1 MATKCETWASELV
14 ALKSQT
20 ASLRSSYNSASANAI
35 AYINGFDNGFG
46 QYNCGET
53 LRASVL
59 QLRNFISGANSNHPA
74 FLSVSANVIQ
84 FNSGNCKGGSTNC
97 SKDGCIAA
105 INSVNSSVQTYFN
118 ALKALQTNLLNIQSK
133 ESQIANDPECK
144 LAQEEKGKQDAIDQG
159 KNRQIT
165 NGIIWFIVVSAVV
178 GVLIWLDKK
187 YFHIV
192 LK

>member
-1 MATKCETWASELV
+1 MATKCDTWSAELV
-14 ALKSQT
+14 ALK
-20 ASLRSSYNSASANAI
+20 ASTSALRSSYDSASANAI
-35 AYINGFDNGFG
+35 NFINAFDNGFG
-46 QYNCGET
+46 QYNCGEA
-53 LRASVL
+53 LRTAVL
-59 QLRNFISGANSNHPA
+59 QLRSFISTANSNHPA
-74 FLSVSANVIQ
+74 FLTVNANVVQ
-84 FNSGNCKGGSTNC
+84 FSNGSCKGGSFNC

-105 INSVNSSVQTYFN
+105 INSVNSSSQTYFN

-178 GVLIWLDKK
+178 GVLAYLDKK
-187 YFHIV
+187 YWHIV